1 MGIEGNAF
9 NFLRNIYKKSIPIQY
24 SAGNPSIAISS
35 RKKKRKAYIWGRVK

>member
-24 SAGNPSIAISS
+24 SAGNPNIAISS
-35 RKKKRKAYIWGRVK
+35 KKKKKERHIYGEG